1 MAAESV
7 TVIPP
12 DPEVPALSDPIPP
25 PAARQPAEALE
36 LVSLALSDGDLEAA
50 VAQYER
56 GAMLRPWAR
65 DAAEPGAGLRDL
77 LASVMALRLPL
88 SVTLRAVLP
97 AGDLALVVG
106 ERRLAGLRPDRARID
121 WCGTGATL
129 LRRQPDGTWRIL
141 ADAWCLSGPGPR

>member
-25 PAARQPAEALE
+25 PAARQPEEALE

-56 GAMLRPWAR
+56 GRCCG
-65 DAAEPGAGLRDL
+65 PGLGT
-77 LASVMALRLPL
+77 RLNPG
-88 SVTLRAVLP
+88 P
-97 AGDLALVVG
+97 A
-106 ERRLAGLRPDRARID
+106 
-121 WCGTGATL
+121 CGTC
-129 LRRQPDGTWRIL
+129 W
-141 ADAWCLSGPGPR
+141 PR